1 MDCGC
6 LCYSDSDAMGTDEMI
21 ADRYRAP
28 ALDKGLDILELLS
41 KEPSGLTRSE
51 IVRAMGRSQGE
62 IYRMLERLVA
72 RDYVARLEGDR
83 FELSIKLFVL
93 ATRYPP
99 ISRLIAAA
107 APQMAQFARLAV
119 QSCHL
124 AVYDGGDVII
134 VAQES
139 SPGDWGLTLRLGAR
153 INLLETGSG
162 RTLLAFQ
169 TEAHRA
175 RMMAEH
181 RADSADRAA
190 DPALEPSLAEI
201 RHRGHWRG
209 PSRQALGVID
219 ISVPILGPSD
229 AAIAVLTCPYL
240 KRLDD
245 TLANG
250 EQKTCQLLLQ
260 AAESLRVRSN
270 V

>member
-1 MDCGC
+1 
-6 LCYSDSDAMGTDEMI
+6 MGTHETV

-41 KEPSGLTRSE
+41 QEPSGLTRSE

-72 RDYVARLEGDR
+72 RDYVTRLEGDR
-83 FELSIKLFVL
+83 YELSMKLFVL

-99 ISRLIAAA
+99 ISRLIVAA
-107 APQMAQFARLAV
+107 APKMVQFARSAL

-124 AVYDGGDVII
+124 AVYDRGDVII

-153 INLLETGSG
+153 ISLLETGSG

-169 TEAHRA
+169 TNARRA
-175 RMMAEH
+175 EMMAEH
-181 RADSADRAA
+181 RRNQADGTA
-190 DPALEPSLAEI
+190 DPTLEASLTRI
-201 RHRGHWRG
+201 RHHGHWRG
-209 PSRQALGVID
+209 PSRQARGVVD
-219 ISVPILGPSD
+219 ISVPILGPGD
-229 AAIAVLTCPYL
+229 AAIAVLTCPYVI
-240 KRLDD
+240 RLDD
-245 TLANG
+245 TAANG
-250 EQKTCQLLLQ
+250 EPETCQLLQQ
-260 AAESLRVRSN
+260 AAHSLRVSSN

>member
-1 MDCGC
+1 MEQKE
-6 LCYSDSDAMGTDEMI
+6 TTIE
-21 ADRYRAP
+21 RYRAP

-41 KEPSGLTRSE
+41 QEPSGLTRSE

-72 RDYVARLEGDR
+72 RDYVTRLEGDR
-83 FELSIKLFVL
+83 YELSVKLFVL

-107 APQMAQFARLAV
+107 VQPMVQFARSAL

-124 AVYDGGDVII
+124 AVYDRGDVII
-134 VAQES
+134 AAQES

-153 INLLETGSG
+153 ISLLETGSG

-169 TEAHRA
+169 PDARRTE
-175 RMMAEH
+175 MMAEY
-181 RADSADRAA
+181 RAVSAAREA
-190 DPALEPSLAEI
+190 DPMLEDSLARI
-201 RHRGHWRG
+201 RHHGHWRG
-209 PSRQALGVID
+209 PSRQARGVVD

-229 AAIAVLTCPYL
+229 AAIAVLTCPYVI
-240 KRLDD
+240 RLDD
-245 TLANG
+245 TVAID
-250 EQKTCQLLLQ
+250 EQEACRRLLQ
-260 AAESLRVRSN
+260 AAKALRVRSN

>member
-1 MDCGC
+1 MEQKE
-6 LCYSDSDAMGTDEMI
+6 TTIE
-21 ADRYRAP
+21 RYRAP

-41 KEPSGLTRSE
+41 QEPSGLTRSE

-72 RDYVARLEGDR
+72 RDYVTRLEGDR
-83 FELSIKLFVL
+83 YELSVKLFVL

-107 APQMAQFARLAV
+107 VQPMVQFARSAL

-124 AVYDGGDVII
+124 AVYDRGDVII
-134 VAQES
+134 AAQES

-153 INLLETGSG
+153 ISLLETGSG

-169 TEAHRA
+169 PDARRTE
-175 RMMAEH
+175 MMAEY
-181 RADSADRAA
+181 RAVSAAREA
-190 DPALEPSLAEI
+190 DPMLEDSLARI
-201 RHRGHWRG
+201 RHHGHWRG
-209 PSRQALGVID
+209 PSRQARGVVD

-229 AAIAVLTCPYL
+229 AAIAVLTCPYVI
-240 KRLDD
+240 RLDD
-245 TLANG
+245 TVAID
-250 EQKTCQLLLQ
+250 EQEACRRLLQ
-260 AAESLRVRSN
+260 AAEALRVRSN

>member
-1 MDCGC
+1 
-6 LCYSDSDAMGTDEMI
+6 MGTLETT

-72 RDYVARLEGDR
+72 RDYVTRLDGDR
-83 FELSIKLFVL
+83 YELSMKLFVL

-99 ISRLIAAA
+99 ISRLITAA
-107 APQMAQFARLAV
+107 APKMVQFARSAL

-124 AVYDGGDVII
+124 VVYDRGDVII

-153 INLLETGSG
+153 ISLLETGSG

-169 TEAHRA
+169 TEARRA
-175 RMMAEH
+175 EMMAEH
-181 RADSADRAA
+181 RESSADGGV
-190 DPALEPSLAEI
+190 DPNLEESLTRI
-201 RHRGHWRG
+201 RHHGHWRG
-209 PSRQALGVID
+209 PSRQARGVVD

-229 AAIAVLTCPYL
+229 AAIAVLTCPYVI
-240 KRLDD
+240 RLDD
-245 TLANG
+245 TVAKS
-250 EQKTCQLLLQ
+250 EQETCQFLQQ
-260 AAESLRVRSN
+260 AAHSPRVG
-270 V
+270 

>member
-1 MDCGC
+1 MEPKE
-6 LCYSDSDAMGTDEMI
+6 TTI
-21 ADRYRAP
+21 DRYRAP

-72 RDYVARLEGDR
+72 RDYVRRLEGDR
-83 FELSIKLFVL
+83 YELSMKLFVL

-99 ISRLIAAA
+99 INRLIAAA
-107 APQMAQFARLAV
+107 GPQMVQFARSAL

-124 AVYDGGDVII
+124 AVYERGDVRI
-134 VAQES
+134 VAQEN

-153 INLLETGSG
+153 ISLLDTGSG

-169 TEAHRA
+169 ADARRA
-175 RMMAEH
+175 EMIAEH
-181 RADSADRAA
+181 RLVSPDKESEFTLD
-190 DPALEPSLAEI
+190 DSLARI
-201 RHRGHWRG
+201 RRHGHWRG
-209 PSRQALGVID
+209 PSRQARGVVD

-229 AAIAVLTCPYL
+229 TAIAVLTCPYVI
-240 KRLDD
+240 RLDD
-245 TLANG
+245 TGAVD
-250 EQKTCQLLLQ
+250 EQETCRLLLQ

-270 V
+270 A

>member
-1 MDCGC
+1 
-6 LCYSDSDAMGTDEMI
+6 MGTDETV

-41 KEPSGLTRSE
+41 QEPSGLTRSE

-72 RDYVARLEGDR
+72 RDYVTRLEGDR
-83 FELSIKLFVL
+83 YELSMKLFVL

-99 ISRLIAAA
+99 ISRLITAA
-107 APQMAQFARLAV
+107 APKMVQFARSAL

-124 AVYDGGDVII
+124 AVYNRGDVII
-134 VAQES
+134 VAQEN

-153 INLLETGSG
+153 ISLLDTGSG

-169 TEAHRA
+169 TDAGRA
-175 RMMAEH
+175 EMMAEH
-181 RADSADRAA
+181 RRNQADVTA
-190 DPALEPSLAEI
+190 DPALEESLARI
-201 RHRGHWRG
+201 RDHGHWRG
-209 PSRQALGVID
+209 PSRQARGVVD

-229 AAIAVLTCPYL
+229 AAIAVLTCPYVI
-240 KRLDD
+240 RLDD
-245 TLANG
+245 VVANS
-250 EQKTCQLLLQ
+250 EQETCQLLQQ
-260 AAESLRVRSN
+260 AARSLRVGSN

>member
-1 MDCGC
+1 
-6 LCYSDSDAMGTDEMI
+6 MGTNETI

-41 KEPSGLTRSE
+41 QEPSGLTRSE

-72 RDYVARLEGDR
+72 RDYVTRLEGDR
-83 FELSIKLFVL
+83 YELSMKLFVL

-107 APQMAQFARLAV
+107 APKMAQFARSAV

-153 INLLETGSG
+153 ISLHETGSG

-169 TEAHRA
+169 TDARRA
-175 RMMAEH
+175 QMMAEH
-181 RADSADRAA
+181 RASSAHSRA
-190 DPALEPSLAEI
+190 DPTLEESLTHI
-201 RHRGHWRG
+201 RHHGHWRG
-209 PSRQALGVID
+209 PSRQARGVLD

-229 AAIAVLTCPYL
+229 AAIAVLTCPYVE
-240 KRLDD
+240 RLDG
-245 TLANG
+245 TVANSDQ
-250 EQKTCQLLLQ
+250 ETCQLLLQ

>member
-1 MDCGC
+1 
-6 LCYSDSDAMGTDEMI
+6 
-21 ADRYRAP
+21 
-28 ALDKGLDILELLS
+28 LLS
-41 KEPSGLTRSE
+41 QEPSGLTRSE

-72 RDYVARLEGDR
+72 RDYVTRLEGDR
-83 FELSIKLFVL
+83 YGLSMKLFVL

-107 APQMAQFARLAV
+107 GPKMAQFARSAV

-124 AVYDGGDVII
+124 AVFDRGDVVI

-169 TEAHRA
+169 TDARRA
-175 RMMAEH
+175 QMMAEH
-181 RADSADRAA
+181 RDSSPDSGA
-190 DPALEPSLAEI
+190 DPTLEESLAHI
-201 RHRGHWRG
+201 RHHGHWHG
-209 PSRQALGVID
+209 SSRQARGVVD
-219 ISVPILGPSD
+219 ISVPILGPGD
-229 AAIAVLTCPYL
+229 AAIAVLTCPYVE
-240 KRLDD
+240 RLD
-245 TLANG
+245 TVANA
-250 EQKTCQLLLQ
+250 EQNTRQLLLQ
-260 AAESLRVRSN
+260 AAAALRVTSH

>member
-1 MDCGC
+1 
-6 LCYSDSDAMGTDEMI
+6 MGTHEAV

-72 RDYVARLEGDR
+72 RDYVTRLEGDR
-83 FELSIKLFVL
+83 YELSMKLFVL

-99 ISRLIAAA
+99 ISRLLAAA
-107 APQMAQFARLAV
+107 APKMVQFARSAL

-124 AVYDGGDVII
+124 AVYDRGDVII

-153 INLLETGSG
+153 ISLLETGSG

-169 TEAHRA
+169 TDARRA
-175 RMMAEH
+175 EMMAEH
-181 RADSADRAA
+181 RRGQVDRTAEST
-190 DPALEPSLAEI
+190 LEESLLRI
-201 RHRGHWRG
+201 RHHGHWRG
-209 PSRQALGVID
+209 PSRQARGVVD

-229 AAIAVLTCPYL
+229 AAIAVLTCPYVT
-240 KRLDD
+240 RLDD
-245 TLANG
+245 TVANS
-250 EQKTCQLLLQ
+250 EQETCQLLQL
-260 AAESLRVRSN
+260 AAHSLRVSSN
-270 V
+270 A

>member
-1 MDCGC
+1 
-6 LCYSDSDAMGTDEMI
+6 MGTQDTT

-72 RDYVARLEGDR
+72 RDYVTRLEGDR
-83 FELSIKLFVL
+83 YELSMKLFVL

-99 ISRLIAAA
+99 ISRLITAA
-107 APQMAQFARLAV
+107 APKMVQFARSAL

-124 AVYDGGDVII
+124 AVYDRGDVII
-134 VAQES
+134 IAQES

-153 INLLETGSG
+153 ISLLETGSG

-169 TEAHRA
+169 ADARRA
-175 RMMAEH
+175 EMMSEH
-181 RADSADRAA
+181 CGSQADGVA
-190 DPALEPSLAEI
+190 DPTLEESLTRI
-201 RHRGHWRG
+201 RHHGHWRG
-209 PSRQALGVID
+209 PSRQARGVVD

-229 AAIAVLTCPYL
+229 AAIAVLTCPYVI
-240 KRLDD
+240 RLDD
-245 TLANG
+245 TVATS
-250 EQKTCQLLLQ
+250 EQETCQLLQL
-260 AAESLRVRSN
+260 AAHSLRVGSN

>member
-1 MDCGC
+1 
-6 LCYSDSDAMGTDEMI
+6 MGTPETV

-41 KEPSGLTRSE
+41 REPSGLTRSE

-72 RDYVARLEGDR
+72 RDYVTRLEGDR
-83 FELSIKLFVL
+83 YELSMKLFVL

-99 ISRLIAAA
+99 ISRLITAA
-107 APQMAQFARLAV
+107 APKMVQFARQAL

-124 AVYDGGDVII
+124 AVYNRGDVII

-153 INLLETGSG
+153 ISLLETGSG

-169 TEAHRA
+169 TDARRA
-175 RMMAEH
+175 EMMAEH
-181 RADSADRAA
+181 RRSQADVAA
-190 DPALEPSLAEI
+190 DPTLEESLTRI
-201 RHRGHWRG
+201 RHHGHWRG
-209 PSRQALGVID
+209 LSRQARGVVD

-229 AAIAVLTCPYL
+229 AAIAVLTCPYVI
-240 KRLDD
+240 RLDD
-245 TLANG
+245 SVANG
-250 EQKTCQLLLQ
+250 EQETCQLLQQ
-260 AAESLRVRSN
+260 AAHSLRVSSN

>member
-1 MDCGC
+1 
-6 LCYSDSDAMGTDEMI
+6 MGTDETI

-72 RDYVARLEGDR
+72 RNYVTRLEGDR
-83 FELSIKLFVL
+83 YQLSIKLFVL

-99 ISRLIAAA
+99 FSRLIAAA
-107 APQMAQFARLAV
+107 APKMAQFARSAV

-134 VAQES
+134 LAQES

-153 INLLETGSG
+153 ISLLETGSG

-169 TEAHRA
+169 ADSRRA
-175 RMMAEH
+175 QMMAEH
-181 RADSADRAA
+181 RAGSDRGADGS
-190 DPALEPSLAEI
+190 LEQSLTQI
-201 RHRGHWRG
+201 RHHGHWRG
-209 PSRQALGVID
+209 PSRQARGVID

-229 AAIAVLTCPYL
+229 AAIAVLTCPYVE
-240 KRLDD
+240 RVDD
-245 TLANG
+245 TVANG
-250 EQKTCQLLLQ
+250 EQNTCQFLLQ

>member
-1 MDCGC
+1 MEPQE
-6 LCYSDSDAMGTDEMI
+6 ATI
-21 ADRYRAP
+21 DRYRAP

-72 RDYVARLEGDR
+72 RDYVTRLEGDR
-83 FELSIKLFVL
+83 YELSMKLFVL

-99 ISRLIAAA
+99 ISRLIAAG
-107 APQMAQFARLAV
+107 APRMVQFARLAL

-124 AVYDGGDVII
+124 AIYERGEVII
-134 VAQES
+134 AAQES

-153 INLLETGSG
+153 ISLLDTGSG

-169 TEAHRA
+169 SDARRA
-175 RMMAEH
+175 DMIAEH
-181 RADSADRAA
+181 RASAAGRDVDSTLVDG
-190 DPALEPSLAEI
+190 LARI
-201 RHRGHWRG
+201 RRQGHWGG
-209 PSRQALGVID
+209 PSRQARGVVD
-219 ISVPILGPSD
+219 ISVPILGPGD
-229 AAIAVLTCPYL
+229 AAIAVLTCPYVI
-240 KRLDD
+240 RLDD
-245 TLANG
+245 TVAID
-250 EQKTCQLLLQ
+250 EQETCRLLLQ

>member
-1 MDCGC
+1 MEQKE
-6 LCYSDSDAMGTDEMI
+6 TTI
-21 ADRYRAP
+21 DRYRAP

-72 RDYVARLEGDR
+72 RDYVTRLEGDR
-83 FELSIKLFVL
+83 YELSMKLFVL

-107 APQMAQFARLAV
+107 VPQMVQFARSAL

-124 AVYDGGDVII
+124 AIYERGNVII
-134 VAQES
+134 AAQES

-153 INLLETGSG
+153 ISLLDTGSG

-169 TEAHRA
+169 TDARRA
-175 RMMAEH
+175 EMMAEH
-181 RADSADRAA
+181 RAGPADKDAEST
-190 DPALEPSLAEI
+190 LEDSLAHI
-201 RHRGHWRG
+201 RHHGHWRG
-209 PSRQALGVID
+209 PSRQAHGVVD
-219 ISVPILGPSD
+219 ISVPILGPGD
-229 AAIAVLTCPYL
+229 AAIAVLTCPYVI
-240 KRLDD
+240 RLDD
-245 TLANG
+245 TVANG
-250 EQKTCQLLLQ
+250 EQETCRLLLQ
-260 AAESLRVRSN
+260 AAEGLRVRSN

>member
-1 MDCGC
+1 
-6 LCYSDSDAMGTDEMI
+6 MGPKETT

-41 KEPSGLTRSE
+41 REPSGLTRSE

-72 RDYVARLEGDR
+72 RDYVTRLEGDR
-83 FELSIKLFVL
+83 YELSMKLFVL

-107 APQMAQFARLAV
+107 AQQMVQFARLAL

-124 AVYDGGDVII
+124 AVYDRGDAII

-153 INLLETGSG
+153 ISLLETGSG

-169 TEAHRA
+169 TAARRA
-175 RMMAEH
+175 EMMAEH
-181 RADSADRAA
+181 RAGSADNTGADSALD
-190 DPALEPSLAEI
+190 DSLTRI
-201 RHRGHWRG
+201 RHHGHWRG
-209 PSRQALGVID
+209 PSRQARGVVD

-229 AAIAVLTCPYL
+229 AAIAVLTCPYVI
-240 KRLDD
+240 RLDD
-245 TLANG
+245 TVANG
-250 EQKTCQLLLQ
+250 EQETCRLLLQ

>member
-1 MDCGC
+1 
-6 LCYSDSDAMGTDEMI
+6 MGTDETI

-72 RDYVARLEGDR
+72 RGYVTRLEGDR
-83 FELSIKLFVL
+83 YELSMKLFVL

-107 APQMAQFARLAV
+107 APKMVQFARSAV

-153 INLLETGSG
+153 ISLLETGSG

-169 TEAHRA
+169 TDARRA

-181 RADSADRAA
+181 RDSSPNSGA
-190 DPALEPSLAEI
+190 DPTLEESLAHI
-201 RHRGHWRG
+201 RHHGHWHG
-209 PSRQALGVID
+209 PSRQARGVVD

-229 AAIAVLTCPYL
+229 AAIAVLTCPYVE
-240 KRLDD
+240 RLD
-245 TLANG
+245 TLANR
-250 EQKTCQLLLQ
+250 EQNTCQLLLQ
-260 AAESLRVRSN
+260 AATSLRVTSN

>member
-1 MDCGC
+1 MEQEE
-6 LCYSDSDAMGTDEMI
+6 TTT
-21 ADRYRAP
+21 DRYRAP

-41 KEPSGLTRSE
+41 QEPSGLTRSE

-72 RDYVARLEGDR
+72 RDYVTRLEGDR
-83 FELSIKLFVL
+83 YELSMKLFVL

-107 APQMAQFARLAV
+107 VPQMGQFARSAL

-124 AVYDGGDVII
+124 AIYERGDVVI
-134 VAQES
+134 AAHEG

-153 INLLETGSG
+153 ISLLETGSG

-169 TEAHRA
+169 SDARRA
-175 RMMAEH
+175 EMIAEH
-181 RADSADRAA
+181 RAVSADNGTESTL
-190 DPALEPSLAEI
+190 DDSLI
-201 RHRGHWRG
+201 RIRQRGHWRG
-209 PSRQALGVID
+209 PSRQAHGVVD

-229 AAIAVLTCPYL
+229 AAIAVLTCPYVI
-240 KRLDD
+240 RLDD
-245 TLANG
+245 SAAID
-250 EQKTCQLLLQ
+250 EQQTCRLLLQ
-260 AAESLRVRSN
+260 AAESLRVRSH

>member
-1 MDCGC
+1 
-6 LCYSDSDAMGTDEMI
+6 MGTPETV

-41 KEPSGLTRSE
+41 REPSGLTRSE

-72 RDYVARLEGDR
+72 RDYVTRLEGDR
-83 FELSIKLFVL
+83 YELSMKLFVL

-99 ISRLIAAA
+99 ISRLITAA
-107 APQMAQFARLAV
+107 APKMVQFARQAL

-124 AVYDGGDVII
+124 AVYNRGDVII

-153 INLLETGSG
+153 ISLLETGSG

-169 TEAHRA
+169 TAARRA
-175 RMMAEH
+175 EMMAEH
-181 RADSADRAA
+181 RRSQADVTA
-190 DPALEPSLAEI
+190 DPALEESLTRI
-201 RHRGHWRG
+201 RHHGHWRG
-209 PSRQALGVID
+209 LSRQARGVID

-229 AAIAVLTCPYL
+229 AAIAVLTCPYVI
-240 KRLDD
+240 RLDD
-245 TLANG
+245 AVANG
-250 EQKTCQLLLQ
+250 EQETCQLLQQ
-260 AAESLRVRSN
+260 AAHSLRVSSN

>member
-1 MDCGC
+1 MEPRE
-6 LCYSDSDAMGTDEMI
+6 TT

-41 KEPSGLTRSE
+41 QEPSGLTRSE

-72 RDYVARLEGDR
+72 RDYVTRLEGDR
-83 FELSIKLFVL
+83 YELSMKLFVL
-93 ATRYPP
+93 STRYPP

-107 APQMAQFARLAV
+107 VPQMVQFARSAL

-124 AVYDGGDVII
+124 AVYDRGDVII

-153 INLLETGSG
+153 ISLLETGSG

-169 TEAHRA
+169 TDA
-175 RMMAEH
+175 RRTAMMAEH
-181 RADSADRAA
+181 RAGPADKEADSM
-190 DPALEPSLAEI
+190 LEDSLSRI
-201 RHRGHWRG
+201 RRHGHWCG
-209 PSRQALGVID
+209 PSRQARGVVD

-229 AAIAVLTCPYL
+229 AAIAVLTCPYVI
-240 KRLDD
+240 RLDD
-245 TLANG
+245 TVANG
-250 EQKTCQLLLQ
+250 EQETCRLLLQ